1 MEFKITE
8 ETVNKVLQYLASK
21 PFIEVNQIIDELRQ
35 VQPIGE
41 KAPKEETPKE
51 AAPKKK
57 D

>member
-1 MEFKITE
+1 MEFKIKE

-21 PFIEVNQIIDELRQ
+21 PFIEVNKIIIELHQIT
-35 VQPIGE
+35 PI
-41 KAPKEETPKE
+41 EEAAPKE